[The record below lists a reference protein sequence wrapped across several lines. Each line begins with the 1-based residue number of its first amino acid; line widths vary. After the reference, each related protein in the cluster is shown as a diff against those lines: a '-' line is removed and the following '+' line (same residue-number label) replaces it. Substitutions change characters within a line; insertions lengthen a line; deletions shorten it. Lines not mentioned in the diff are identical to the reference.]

1 MSDLYLATVP
11 VRAEQYR
18 AGMSQILG
26 RPVLVGHSQTTFAPH
41 TLRCVVEPGD
51 WVVENGERL
60 VNLSGSVAR
69 QGEMV
74 VVLSDAKF
82 RRRYRRLVS
91 PARDDATD

>member
-11 VRAEQYR
+11 VRAEQYQ

-26 RPVLVGHSQTTFAPH
+26 RPILVCHSQITFAPH

-60 VNLSGSVAR
+60 VNLSGNITQ

-82 RRRYRRLVS
+82 RRRYRRLIP